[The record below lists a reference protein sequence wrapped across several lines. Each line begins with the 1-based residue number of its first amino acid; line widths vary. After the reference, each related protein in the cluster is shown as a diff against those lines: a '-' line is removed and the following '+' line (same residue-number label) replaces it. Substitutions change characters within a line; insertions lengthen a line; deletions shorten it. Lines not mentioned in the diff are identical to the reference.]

1 MTKYDNWVLFLC
13 AFVLAGVAF
22 MSLGAFIAHMFM
34 FRGGTSL
41 WTILI
46 FG

>member
-1 MTKYDNWVLFLC
+1 MTKYDNWLLLC
-13 AFVLAGVAF
+13 AVILGGIAF
-22 MSLGAFIAHMFM
+22 MSLGAFLAHMFM